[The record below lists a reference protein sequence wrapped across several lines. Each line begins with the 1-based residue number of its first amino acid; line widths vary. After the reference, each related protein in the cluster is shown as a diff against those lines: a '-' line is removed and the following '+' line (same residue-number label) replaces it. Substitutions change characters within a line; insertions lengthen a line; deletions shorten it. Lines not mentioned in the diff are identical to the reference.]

1 MAVYKA
7 GRAVAS
13 LKYSLAAR
21 FMDEIV
27 KDFLIESKENLDRLD
42 QELVKLEADPSSKE
56 LLSSIFRTIHTI
68 KGTCS
73 FLGFTKLEK
82 LSHAGESLLAR
93 LRDGELS
100 LTPEVTSGLLAMV
113 DAIRLMLAAI
123 QETEHDGSEDHAPL
137 IARLADLRNPP
148 ASASKPLLP
157 VDSSAAPVTPPTSS
171 SADSENAKP
180 VPETSAVPAVLE
192 EELADPSKLG
202 GLLLQRGLVTPKDLA
217 QALHQQEIGRKR
229 LGEILIEQGAAH
241 PEDIL
246 AAQRALESRNPEAAV
261 ETIRVGVSLLDRL
274 MNLVGELVLA
284 RNRFLQLRNR
294 LQDTAFLSLS
304 QHINLITSELQAE
317 VMKTRMQPISNVWN
331 KFPRTVRDLARNC
344 GKEVRLEMEGQDTE
358 LDRTIIETV
367 RDPMTH
373 LVRNAI
379 DHGIELPEIRKQ
391 VGKQPQGLLKLRAF
405 HEGGHV
411 HIEVTDDGAGLNR
424 SRIREKAIERSLVSR
439 QQADRMSDREIF
451 ELIFLPGF
459 STAEKVTNVSGRGVG
474 MDVVKTKVE
483 KIGGTVDVHSAEG
496 KGTTIRIQIPL
507 TLAIIPALL
516 VTSGGERFAI
526 PQVSLLELVRLE
538 TGKAIESVHGAAVY
552 RLRGRLLPLV
562 YLNSELGLV
571 AHPLPETAD
580 AAVSIVVVQAHGRE
594 FGLVVDEILDSEE
607 IVVKPVG
614 KQLSKITAYS
624 GVTILGDGHVTLIL
638 DIPGLARRAR
648 IISGSQDT
656 SQKTNH
662 PEATVVTGSQAFLI
676 VESGSRRRMAIPLP
690 LITRLEEFPVSSIE
704 LAGRHEVTQYGG
716 KVMPIVRLSRV
727 LSTGGPASTVA
738 VPDDLLQVVVCSE
751 SGRSLGLVV
760 DRIVDIVNET
770 LTIEPPGQRAGV
782 LGSSI
787 IQRRITELLD
797 VPALIYEVPASASEP
812 AATAEKGV

>member
-1 MAVYKA
+1 
-7 GRAVAS
+7 
-13 LKYSLAAR
+13 
-21 FMDEIV
+21 MDEIV

-73 FLGFTKLEK
+73 FLGFARLEK

-100 LTPEVTSGLLAMV
+100 LTAEVTSGLLAMV
-113 DAIRLMLAAI
+113 DAIRGMLAAI
-123 QETEHDGSEDHAPL
+123 QETEQDGNEDYAPL
-137 IARLADLRNPP
+137 IARLDDLQNLRAP
-148 ASASKPLLP
+148 AGETPAAIDRCAPSA
-157 VDSSAAPVTPPTSS
+157 PTSS
-171 SADSENAKP
+171 STAPTSAATPPSKAKP
-180 VPETSAVPAVLE
+180 DQHPVAVID

-202 GLLLQRGLVTPKDLA
+202 GLLLQRGLVTPNDLA

-261 ETIRVGVSLLDRL
+261 ETIRVGVTLLDRL

-284 RNRFLQLRNR
+284 RNQLSQLRNR
-294 LQDTAFLSLS
+294 VQDAAFPCVW
-304 QHINLITSELQAE
+304 QRINLITGELQAE

-344 GKEVRLEMEGQDTE
+344 GKDVHLEMEGQDTE
-358 LDRTIIETV
+358 LDRTIIESIK
-367 RDPMTH
+367 DPMTH

-379 DHGIELPEIRKQ
+379 DHGIELPEVRRQ
-391 VGKQPQGLLKLRAF
+391 AGKQTSGVLTLRAF

-411 HIEVTDDGAGLNR
+411 HIEVADDGSGLNR
-424 SRIREKAIERSLVSR
+424 QRIRGKAIERGLVSA
-439 QQADRMSDREIF
+439 QAAERLSDREIF
-451 ELIFLPGF
+451 QLIFLPGF

-483 KIGGTVDVHSAEG
+483 KIGGTVEVQSAEG
-496 KGTTIRIQIPL
+496 KGTTIKIKIPL

-516 VTSGGERFAI
+516 VASGGERFAI

-538 TGKAIESVHGAAVY
+538 TGKEIEMVHGAPIY
-552 RLRGRLLPLV
+552 RLRGRLLPLL
-562 YLNSELGLV
+562 YLNSQLRL
-571 AHPLPETAD
+571 LPNHLSESANS
-580 AAVSIVVVQAHGRE
+580 AVNIVVVQAHGCE

-614 KQLSKITAYS
+614 KQLKKINSYS
-624 GVTILGDGHVTLIL
+624 GATILGDGRVALIL
-638 DIPGLARRAR
+638 DIPGLARNARILSESQKRPQISDKADLYEATGVTARQSLLVVEDGTRAR
-648 IISGSQDT
+648 
-656 SQKTNH
+656 
-662 PEATVVTGSQAFLI
+662 A
-676 VESGSRRRMAIPLP
+676 AIPLP
-690 LITRLEEFPVSSIE
+690 LVTRLEEFPASSIE
-704 LAGRHEVTQYGG
+704 HAGSQEVTQYNG
-716 KVMPIVRLSRV
+716 KVMPLVRLSRM
-727 LSTGGPASTVA
+727 LSTGGPEWALA
-738 VPDDLLQVVVCSE
+738 VPHDPVQVVVCSE

-760 DRIVDIVNET
+760 DRIVDIVNDK
-770 LTIEPPGQRAGV
+770 LTIDSPGQRTGV

-797 VPALIYEVPASASEP
+797 VPALLRDACSSAADP
-812 AATAEKGV
+812 GATAQECRKRI